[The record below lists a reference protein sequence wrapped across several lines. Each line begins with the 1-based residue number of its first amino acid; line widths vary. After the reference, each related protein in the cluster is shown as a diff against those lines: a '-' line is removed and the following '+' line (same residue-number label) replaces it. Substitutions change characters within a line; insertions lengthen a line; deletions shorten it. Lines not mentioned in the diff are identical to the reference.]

1 MRTVLFVLKTSNGAN
16 TVTFP
21 QGGVQLKHI
30 FRNADGHVPD
40 TPANRQL
47 ILDVSNNMN
56 NYLGKDARG

>member
-21 QGGVQLKHI
+21 QGEAQLKHI

-40 TPANRQL
+40 TPVNRQL
-47 ILDVSNNMN
+47 ILDVTNNMN